1 MRYLNFCPVF
11 FGYDVEKRLDE
22 KAMVNFKIYDVT
34 HWTKIFITHIL
45 PNISRSKESQTIKF
59 QLIEYNMRN
68 IFLEKSY
75 TKYGGEASPRPF
87 YEKSK
92 LSVSLDQ
99 QSEMLQS
106 LFLVY
111 AQAEAYQKSIWNY
124 SLPE

>member
-34 HWTKIFITHIL
+34 HRTKIFITHIL